1 MVSSHSHVCNLKFAV
16 AMVTDVQTLSE
27 TLKAFTCIVS
37 YLLSH
42 FSEVE
47 SVRPGFFLNRS
58 PRRKTGMATNPLFI
72 TPDCFAFSQ

>member
-27 TLKAFTCIVS
+27 TLKAFSYIHF

-42 FSEVE
+42 FIEVE
-47 SVRPGFFLNRS
+47 TLRPTSFFL
-58 PRRKTGMATNPLFI
+58 K
-72 TPDCFAFSQ
+72 

>member
-27 TLKAFTCIVS
+27 TLKAFSYIHF

-42 FSEVE
+42 FIEVE
-47 SVRPGFFLNRS
+47 TLRPTSFF
-58 PRRKTGMATNPLFI
+58 PK
-72 TPDCFAFSQ
+72 